1 MKTKDDSKLT
11 NLNGNNLRVR
21 LHSCE
26 VWQNGKLVAGELG
39 YTVGTVYTSQTVK
52 NNFFKRK
59 ICFFK
64 NIFVKKRVLEK
75 LILLDQFN

>member
-52 NNFFKRK
+52 K
-59 ICFFK
+59 K
-64 NIFVKKRVLEK
+64 N
-75 LILLDQFN
+75 